1 MGTFIKV
8 HFGSHALL
16 NDALGLGKNSVSRWY
31 NDDPRRFFMYIQQLK
46 KFSNVSLEDLVEMI
60 EQRVEDVDALKSW

>member
-1 MGTFIKV
+1 MTSMGTFIKV

-16 NDALGLGKNSVSRWY
+16 NDA
-31 NDDPRRFFMYIQQLK
+31 IQQLK

-60 EQRVEDVDALKSW
+60 EQRVEDVDALKS